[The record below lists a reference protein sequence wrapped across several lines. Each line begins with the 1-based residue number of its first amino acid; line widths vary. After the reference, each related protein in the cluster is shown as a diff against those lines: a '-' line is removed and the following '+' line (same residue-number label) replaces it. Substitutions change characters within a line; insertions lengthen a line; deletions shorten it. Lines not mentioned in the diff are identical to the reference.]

1 MIFSRCAAG
10 FPEEAES
17 KRTAFFSPFT
27 GEVSG
32 RAMGAVQ
39 TVPVMR

>member
-17 KRTAFFSPFT
+17 KRQRSSTRSR